1 MANKVLNFGGRKIG
15 QDCPV
20 FVIAEVGINHNGD
33 MKLAEKLLIEAVKAG
48 ADAVKLQ
55 TYLTEKRVG
64 RDSPVYDIL
73 KKCEL
78 SFDEQERLFELGHEL
93 GVMVFSTPFD
103 DDSVEFLESVN
114 TPVYKVASFDSVN
127 KTLLRKISATKKPVI
142 MSTGMTSLD
151 ELGAA
156 WKALGGKDD
165 GTGCDLAL
173 LHCVSSYPLD
183 DKKANLAV
191 VPYLHELHGGPVGYS
206 DHTIGIEVPA
216 LAVAAGAQLIEKH
229 FTLDTS
235 ASGPDHAMSADP
247 KTLQKMIEKIR
258 WVEKVMGVRTLGV
271 REAETSIVPFRRMT
285 D

>member
-1 MANKVLNFGGRKIG
+1 MAKKVLSFGDRKVG
-15 QDCPV
+15 EGFPV

-33 MKLAEKLLIEAVKAG
+33 MNAAEKLLVEAAKAG

-55 TYLTEKRVG
+55 TYITEKRVA
-64 RDSPVYDIL
+64 RDSPVYDVL

-78 SFDEQERLFELGHEL
+78 SFDQQKKLFELGREL
-93 GVMVFSTPFD
+93 GITIFSTPFD
-103 DDSVEFLESVN
+103 EEAVDFLESVN
-114 TPVYKVASFDSVN
+114 TPIYKVASFDSVN
-127 KTLLRKISATKKPVI
+127 KMLLRKIGTTKKPVI
-142 MSTGMTSLD
+142 MSTGMTNLE

-156 WKALGGKDD
+156 WKALGGADD
-165 GTGCDLAL
+165 GSGCDLAL

-216 LAVAAGAQLIEKH
+216 LAVAAGAQLLEKH
-229 FTLDTS
+229 FTLDT
-235 ASGPDHAMSADP
+235 AADGPDHAMSADP
-247 KTLQKMIEKIR
+247 TTLQEMIKKVR

-271 REAETSIVPFRRMT
+271 RDAERSIVPFRRAT